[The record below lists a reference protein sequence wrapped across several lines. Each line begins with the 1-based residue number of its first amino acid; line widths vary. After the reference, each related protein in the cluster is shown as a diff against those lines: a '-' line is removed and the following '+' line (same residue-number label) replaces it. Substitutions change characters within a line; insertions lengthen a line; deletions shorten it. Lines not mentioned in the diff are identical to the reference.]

1 MTFSKHLVLVSWDDA
16 WGDTDGFATLH
27 GIQQTHHPMLVQT
40 LGWLLQDDATGISIA
55 NEQSTADGQPTY
67 RGRTFIPRAMVQS
80 VTPFKMTTPRPR
92 KPHAPI
98 QEAV

>member
-40 LGWLLQDDATGISIA
+40 LGWLLQDDEMGISLA

-67 RGRTFIPRAMVQS
+67 RGRTFIPRAMIKDVML
-80 VTPFKMTTPRPR
+80 FKMTKARRP
-92 KPHAPI
+92 KPP
-98 QEAV
+98 EEPVL